1 MTKEEIVEEIAEGI
15 YQYSSCIE
23 EIVENTN
30 DFLETK
36 ADILAVACPFC
47 LQMFEEGLSTK
58 SPDENK
64 SVKDI
69 AELLEESI
77 NKNNKD

>member
-30 DFLETK
+30 DFLETLCYK
-36 ADILAVACPFC
+36 VREAVVEKVKSRYV
-47 LQMFEEGLSTK
+47 EE
-58 SPDENK
+58 
-64 SVKDI
+64 
-69 AELLEESI
+69 
-77 NKNNKD
+77 

>member
-30 DFLETK
+30 DHLANICNEVRDLVYKKVISRTIEPKKEALSKFL
-36 ADILAVACPFC
+36 
-47 LQMFEEGLSTK
+47 
-58 SPDENK
+58 
-64 SVKDI
+64 KDKLKC
-69 AELLEESI
+69 E
-77 NKNNKD
+77 